1 MNMTT
6 QYIKLKNLIN
16 INTQKEVCPQYNNR
30 KVDYSR
36 SQIQVDKPLKIVDT
50 DGIFFSHEMVEEI
63 FEDNMYRFEVMTSRK
78 IWFFEYCDEN
88 WNRIGGKING

>member
-1 MNMTT
+1 MEMTT

-16 INTQKEVCPQYNNR
+16 INTRQEVCSQYNNR

-36 SQIQVDKPLKIVDT
+36 SVIKVGEPLKIVNT
-50 DGIFFSHEMVEEI
+50 EGLFFSHEVVEGI
-63 FEDNMYRFEVMTSRK
+63 EDGYYGFSVFTTKK

-88 WNRIGGKING
+88 WNSIGGKSNE